1 MTEGTTTGNSLST
14 VERTFEII
22 ELLKEVDGARV
33 SEVADKLD
41 IPKSTAFNYLST
53 LNQQGYLI
61 KHGDEYQV
69 SLKFLDIGGYAAN
82 RKDVYQKA
90 KQVAKQL
97 AQETN
102 ERAQLVVKERTYGI
116 CMCMYL
122 GDNAVQTNVRIGMR
136 LDLHTTAAGKAI
148 LAHLPD
154 EERNE
159 LFERRE
165 LSRATEHTLTE
176 RDQLREELERV
187 RESEVAFNREERID
201 GQNAVGVPLIP
212 DDFLIGAFSV
222 SGPSHRMKGSR
233 LEETIPDLLLGYVN
247 ELELNMTY

>member
-1 MTEGTTTGNSLST
+1 
-14 VERTFEII
+14 
-22 ELLKEVDGARV
+22 
-33 SEVADKLD
+33 
-41 IPKSTAFNYLST
+41 
-53 LNQQGYLI
+53 
-61 KHGDEYQV
+61 
-69 SLKFLDIGGYAAN
+69 
-82 RKDVYQKA
+82 
-90 KQVAKQL
+90 
-97 AQETN
+97 
-102 ERAQLVVKERTYGI
+102 
-116 CMCMYL
+116 MYL